1 MKIYNSTRELV
12 IVILLV
18 TFSFAF
24 LMFTI
29 INNQKKIK
37 YNSLKNNAIT
47 FSNAV
52 STNIYNFS
60 NEKIVFLDEAVNE
73 EYISNI
79 KSPFSSG
86 FCDGKTSFVQ
96 TDDNGRR
103 HVTLTCDNYMLYN
116 YDLKSDN
123 FIILKISDWNTKKS
137 SNSEKKELYNC
148 ISFDSSTNIYD
159 DYYEENFF
167 LYKINSDYGTNYS
180 KIEDI
185 DSNICTV
192 DKKIFYRTETEIDVE
207 K

>member
-1 MKIYNSTRELV
+1 MKIYKSPRELITV
-12 IVILLV
+12 LLLII
-18 TFSFAF
+18 SALAF
-24 LMFTI
+24 FMYTI
-29 INNQKKIK
+29 TNNQMKAK
-37 YNSLKNNAIT
+37 YTSLKNNAIT

-60 NEKIVFLDEAVNE
+60 NEKMVFLDEVVNE

-86 FCDGKTSFVQ
+86 YCDGKTSFVQ
-96 TDDNGRR
+96 TDDNGGR

-180 KIEDI
+180 KVEDI

>member
-123 FIILKISDWNTKKS
+123 FIILKISDWNTKKR

-148 ISFDSSTNIYD
+148 ISLDSSTNIYD

-180 KIEDI
+180 KVEDI
-185 DSNICTV
+185 DSDICTV

>member
-1 MKIYNSTRELV
+1 MKIYKSPRELITV
-12 IVILLV
+12 LLLII
-18 TFSFAF
+18 SALAF
-24 LMFTI
+24 FMYTI
-29 INNQKKIK
+29 TNNQMKAK
-37 YNSLKNNAIT
+37 YTSLKNNAIT

-52 STNIYNFS
+52 STNIYNFR
-60 NEKIVFLDEAVNE
+60 NEKMVFLDEVVNE
-73 EYISNI
+73 DYISNI

-86 FCDGKTSFVQ
+86 FCDGKNSFVQ
-96 TDDNGRR
+96 TDSEGRR
-103 HVTLTCDNYMLYN
+103 FVTLTCDNYMLYN

-148 ISFDSSTNIYD
+148 ISLDSSTNIYD

-180 KIEDI
+180 KVEDI

>member
-1 MKIYNSTRELV
+1 MKIYKSPRELITV
-12 IVILLV
+12 LLLMI
-18 TFSFAF
+18 SALAF
-24 LMFTI
+24 FMYTI
-29 INNQKKIK
+29 INNQMKAK
-37 YNSLKNNAIT
+37 YTSLKNNAIT

-52 STNIYNFS
+52 STNIYNFR
-60 NEKIVFLDEAVNE
+60 NEKMVFLDEVVNE
-73 EYISNI
+73 EYISSI

-96 TDDNGRR
+96 TDDNGER

-116 YDLKSDN
+116 YDLKSDS
-123 FIILKISDWNTKKS
+123 FIILKISDWDTKKS

-148 ISFDSSTNIYD
+148 ISLDSSTNIYD

-180 KIEDI
+180 KVEDI